1 MEKTQTATADYSFR
15 MTVTLSSSQCARIIY
30 MALIR
35 EVENPP
41 SYRSRAVLH
50 QEGDSVVLEI
60 FSNDLSSFRA
70 AINSYLRLLAATLSV
85 LDETKNL
92 LE

>member
-1 MEKTQTATADYSFR
+1 
-15 MTVTLSSSQCARIIY
+15 

-41 SYRSRAVLH
+41 SYRSRAALH
-50 QEGDSVVLEI
+50 QEGDNVILEI

-70 AINSYLRLLAATLSV
+70 AINSYLRLLAAALSV
-85 LDETKNL
+85 LDKTKNL